1 MTLVAS
7 VGLGARFLRRQLPVL
22 LTVCLAPLVAL
33 GDITSDACPESA
45 VRIYV
50 DNVGVV
56 RVNGAVVPTEL
67 LKQVLVSLKPKPSE
81 ICFTPAFPGFPMV
94 PPPDAVAAVAAVDAS
109 EALGVP
115 ISFYPDATF
124 KTRLRLK

>member
-1 MTLVAS
+1 MRLAAI
-7 VGLGARFLRRQLPVL
+7 GLRVRFRRWQLPML

-56 RVNGAVVPTEL
+56 RVNGTVVPAEL
-67 LKQVLVSLKPKPSE
+67 LKQVLISLKPKPTE
-81 ICFTPAFPGFPMV
+81 ICVAPTN
-94 PPPDAVAAVAAVDAS
+94 PPPRFATSPEAAAALAAS
-109 EALGVP
+109 EALKVP
-115 ISFYPDATF
+115 TTFYLDATF
-124 KTRLRLK
+124 RTR

>member
-1 MTLVAS
+1 MRLAAI
-7 VGLGARFLRRQLPVL
+7 GLRVRFRRRQLPML

-56 RVNGAVVPTEL
+56 RVNGTVVPAEL
-67 LKQVLVSLKPKPSE
+67 LKQVLISLKPKPTE
-81 ICFTPAFPGFPMV
+81 ICVAPTN
-94 PPPDAVAAVAAVDAS
+94 PPPRFATSPEAAAALAAS
-109 EALGVP
+109 EALKVP
-115 ISFYPDATF
+115 TTFYLDATF
-124 KTRLRLK
+124 RTRTQISFK